1 MGMQVEPKV
10 GKVSQGMGTMGTMGR
25 TGKTSAVVPLL
36 VADQP
41 SVTAFLS
48 KYFGSFALISN
59 RPIVFD
65 RFE

>member
-10 GKVSQGMGTMGTMGR
+10 GKCESGHGHDGHD
-25 TGKTSAVVPLL
+25 GKDRQWAVVPLL